1 MLLIVMETCHSDLEG
16 WTTISNY
23 KQLDDS
29 DSDDDSDDDSES
41 SDDSVRGYQHEK
53 YKKILFVEDLL
64 PE

>member
-29 DSDDDSDDDSES
+29 DSDDDSES

>member
-29 DSDDDSDDDSES
+29 DSDDDSES
-41 SDDSVRGYQHEK
+41 SDDIVRGYQHEK
-53 YKKILFVEDLL
+53 YKKLLFVEDLL

>member
-1 MLLIVMETCHSDLEG
+1 METCHSDLEG

-29 DSDDDSDDDSES
+29 DSDDDSES

>member
-1 MLLIVMETCHSDLEG
+1 METCHSDLEG

-29 DSDDDSDDDSES
+29 DSDDDSES
-41 SDDSVRGYQHEK
+41 SDDTVRGYQHEK

>member
-29 DSDDDSDDDSES
+29 DSDDDSES
-41 SDDSVRGYQHEK
+41 SDDSVRGYQPEK

>member
-29 DSDDDSDDDSES
+29 DSDDDSES
-41 SDDSVRGYQHEK
+41 SDDNVRGYQHEK
-53 YKKILFVEDLL
+53 YKKLLFVEDLL

>member
-29 DSDDDSDDDSES
+29 DSDDDSES
-41 SDDSVRGYQHEK
+41 SDDTVRGYQHEK

>member
-29 DSDDDSDDDSES
+29 DSDDDSES
-41 SDDSVRGYQHEK
+41 SDDIVRGGINMRNIKNYF
-53 YKKILFVEDLL
+53 L
-64 PE
+64 